1 MNNDTE
7 ETLINQIVT
16 NVDLRMDTLKKFYPF
31 FKISQSRYK
40 PEAFKALA
48 GLDLGYIVLGLF
60 EFFIQEG
67 KLKNKGILYS
77 EAKAFMKQLVE
88 ITYEMELTLDEVN
101 RLTLDVFDKLRN
113 EGMSY
118 FDYPY
123 YDPIG
128 KRQSAK
134 KVSYIKSEIKALD
147 DKNYYYLT
155 ADGLEFFLRTK
166 EFTDESKIS
175 IELILLRKM
184 IQNNNFSAALDGVI
198 RVNSYVSA
206 HIARKYEILQQL
218 VANGREGFESYKKYH
233 AATQK
238 CLSEEIDLF
247 KETSEF
253 VRITLKEYSN
263 KIEKE
268 QLMDKEKKAFET
280 LKRIEVELKITLEK
294 HMTLLR
300 EIADLI
306 HAADELLEMSQASL
320 FTEHFNFEYNLQK
333 IIDQDDARLLHTVL
347 SPLLTPKLPQLF
359 NLESLDKMGT
369 LRKPK
374 EADQDMTINKEE
386 AHLISEESRVKERV
400 TFNFERL
407 SRELLKQLLVT
418 SRFNLEQF
426 MTALKSEYG
435 EESILNP
442 DLFSFILSL
451 SQHKGSQNEK
461 VIYFDPTMP
470 SDKLKG
476 IEAILYGLIQSEE
489 GLNALNHKLL
499 SIEPLDEDVVL
510 QDIFKVTNLQ
520 FELKAGV

>member
-1 MNNDTE
+1 MNNDIE
-7 ETLINQIVT
+7 ETLIDQIVT

-31 FKISQSRYK
+31 FKISLSRYK
-40 PEAFKALA
+40 PEAFKTLSQ
-48 GLDLGYIVLGLF
+48 LDLGYVVLGLF

-67 KLKNKGILYS
+67 TLKNRGVLYS
-77 EAKAFMKQLVE
+77 EAKAFIKQLVE
-88 ITYEMELTLDEVN
+88 TSYEVTLTLDEIN

-118 FDYPY
+118 FEYPY
-123 YDPIG
+123 YDPIV
-128 KRQSAK
+128 KRQTAK
-134 KVSYIKSEIKALD
+134 KIAYIKSEIKALD

-233 AATQK
+233 VATQK
-238 CLSEEIDLF
+238 CLSEETDLF

-253 VRITLKEYSN
+253 VRMTLKEYSD

-320 FTEHFNFEYNLQK
+320 FTEHFNFEHNLQK
-333 IIDQDDARLLHTVL
+333 IIDQDDARFLHTVL
-347 SPLLTPKLPQLF
+347 SPLLMPKLPQLF
-359 NLESLDKMGT
+359 NLELLDKMGT

-386 AHLISEESRVKERV
+386 ANLISEESKVKERV
-400 TFNFERL
+400 NFNFDLL
-407 SRELLKQLLVT
+407 SKALLKQLLVT
-418 SRFNLEQF
+418 PRFDLEQF
-426 MTALKSEYG
+426 MTGLKLQYG

-451 SQHKGSQNEK
+451 SQHKSSQNEK
-461 VIYFDPTMP
+461 VIYFDHTA
-470 SDKLKG
+470 SSVQLKG
-476 IEAILYGLIQSEE
+476 IEAALQGLIQSDE
-489 GLNALNHKLL
+489 GFSSLHHKVL
-499 SIEPLDEDVVL
+499 SIESLTEDVVL